1 MGRAADLE
9 VVDEYEVMGEKR
21 FRVRVRGSNLV
32 LNVSAST
39 ANEALTKARKLLERL
54 GYVAGP

>member
-1 MGRAADLE
+1 MGRTADLE

>member
-1 MGRAADLE
+1 MDLE
-9 VVDEYEVMGEKR
+9 VIDEYEVMGEKR

-54 GYVAGP
+54 GYDVRP